1 METSPLLR
9 HQLIKNILAPPA
21 EKIADAV
28 NLWTQLATQI
38 IAIIGEGGFNSL
50 YIRST
55 FLARS
60 TYPWLAVG
68 ASPPQ
73 TDQRF
78 EALKTSLQNQ
88 TPAQAS
94 AANILLLTLFTDIL
108 SSLIGEELTVNIL
121 YVAWNINVSDAVDDK
136 KILIELTQGVSK

>member
-1 METSPLLR
+1 MPTSYLLR
-9 HQLIKNILAPPA
+9 HQLIKNIMAPPA
-21 EKIADAV
+21 EKVADAV
-28 NLWTQLATQI
+28 NLWTQLAIQI

-50 YIRST
+50 YIRSA

-60 TYPWLAVG
+60 TYPWLTVG

-78 EALKTSLQNQ
+78 EELKTSLQNQ

-94 AANILLLTLFTDIL
+94 AANILLLTTFTDIL

-121 YVAWNINVSDAVDDK
+121 YVAWNINASDAVDDK
-136 KILIELTQGVSK
+136 KILIELTQGVSE